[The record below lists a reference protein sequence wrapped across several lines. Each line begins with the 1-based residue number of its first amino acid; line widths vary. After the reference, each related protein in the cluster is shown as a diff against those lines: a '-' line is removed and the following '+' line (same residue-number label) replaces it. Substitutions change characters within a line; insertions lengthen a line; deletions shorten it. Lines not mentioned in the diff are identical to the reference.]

1 MSDNQTA
8 VEWLVEQV
16 YLYPGSGWPKA
27 IEQALAMEKDQIV
40 EAYNAGQAK
49 EASQCFWTKGNLYFD
64 NIYGGHN

>member
-1 MSDNQTA
+1 MENKQTA
-8 VEWLVEQV
+8 VEWFYQRILAKDIKSVF
-16 YLYPGSGWPKA
+16 
-27 IEQALAMEKDQIV
+27 EQAKAMEKEQIV